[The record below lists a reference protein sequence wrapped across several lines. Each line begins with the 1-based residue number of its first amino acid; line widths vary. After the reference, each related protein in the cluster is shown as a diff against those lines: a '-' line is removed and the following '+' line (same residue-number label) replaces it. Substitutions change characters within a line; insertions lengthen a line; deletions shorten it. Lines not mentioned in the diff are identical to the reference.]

1 MWGKAGFVTEPAI
14 RGQFGFEHLH
24 ISAETL
30 GSPIEGS
37 FVLFRGS
44 PLVVVRLAVAVAWSV
59 ASDNAE
65 DETDADSDDAAN
77 DDIDDQKPV
86 GSSAQET
93 AQN

>member
-44 PLVVVRLAVAVAWSV
+44 PLVVVRLAVAVACL
-59 ASDNAE
+59 
-65 DETDADSDDAAN
+65 T
-77 DDIDDQKPV
+77 
-86 GSSAQET
+86 SAPMEQFCEI
-93 AQN
+93 A